1 MADQDHLTGQD
12 PGSSGGDASLLDA
25 LGARRE
31 ARAEKTQQDFPLPGN
46 DDRLWATCK
55 LLRPERAQSLM
66 IASAAG
72 QPALLGIAQEF
83 VADATVRLFM
93 ADGADDAGKPVRP
106 RPLPGIDPDGLALSY
121 SDDRLE
127 TMFPRLCPP
136 RPGGD
141 GHTPGTRVR
150 ALFGADQLVVN
161 HATQIAGWM
170 IGGGG
175 DPGALAAM
183 SAGFVGE

>member
-1 MADQDHLTGQD
+1 MADHDHLTGYD
-12 PGSSGGDASLLDA
+12 PGSNGDASLLDA
-25 LGARRE
+25 LGARRD
-31 ARAEKTQQDFPLPGN
+31 ARAEKTQFDFPLPGN
-46 DDRLWATCK
+46 DGRLWATCK

-72 QPALLGIAQEF
+72 QSSLLGIAQEF

-93 ADGADDAGKPVRP
+93 ADGADDDGKPIRG
-106 RPLPGIDPDGLALSY
+106 RNLPGIDSGGLALSY
-121 SDDRLE
+121 GDDRLE

-136 RPGGD
+136 RPGGHE
-141 GHTPGTRVR
+141 HTPGTRVR
-150 ALFGADQLVVN
+150 ALFGSDQLVVT